1 MASVKDYLFG
11 TAQRIAEDPSLPWAQ
26 FTGKT
31 FVVTGATGL
40 IASQF
45 VRALACCNDSFG
57 LGVKIILPVRNKE
70 KALNLFGIRE
80 DIELTEWSLG
90 DSLLLEGAADY
101 FVHAAC
107 GTSSKSFSAEPATT
121 IEQIVSGGEETLKAS
136 IRLGIEKY
144 LFLSSMEVYGEVS
157 GIATEDNLGSLDP
170 MVVRNSYPEAKRLL
184 ECLCASYCIEHNV
197 PAAVVRLAQTFG
209 QGVDP
214 SDMRVFADFGRHAV
228 SGKDI
233 VLLSDGSKR
242 NAYLSVDDAVRAI
255 LVLLAN
261 GVSGEAYNAANG
273 DTYCSIKEMADLVI
287 ECFGARGTRV
297 VRDFD
302 PVREATFRK
311 SSDLRL
317 DTKKLEGLGWKP
329 MESLTDMYK
338 MMIDCWRIELG
349 E

>member
-11 TAQRIAEDPSLPWAQ
+11 TAQLIAEELSLPWAQ

-40 IASQF
+40 IASQL
-45 VRALACCNDSFG
+45 VRVLACRNDSFG
-57 LGVKIILPVRNKE
+57 LEAKMVLPVRNKG
-70 KALNLFGIRE
+70 KALNLFGDRE
-80 DIELTEWSLG
+80 DIELVEWSLG
-90 DSLLLEGAADY
+90 ESLLLEGKADY

-107 GTSSKSFSAEPATT
+107 GTSSKGFSAEPATT
-121 IEQIVSGGEETLKAS
+121 IEQIVSGGVETLEAS
-136 IRLGIEKY
+136 IRLGVEKY

-157 GIATEDNLGSLDP
+157 GVATEDNLGRLDP
-170 MVVRNSYPEAKRLL
+170 MVARNSYPEAKRLL
-184 ECLCASYCIEHNV
+184 ECLCASCCVEHSV

-209 QGVDP
+209 QGVDL

-255 LVLLAN
+255 LTLLVN

-273 DTYCSIKEMADLVI
+273 ETYCSIREMADLVI
-287 ECFGARGTRV
+287 EGFGAEGARV

-311 SSDLRL
+311 SSDLKL
-317 DTKKLEGLGWKP
+317 DTKKLEDLGWKP
-329 MESLTDMYK
+329 KDSLESMYDAMIACWRCMES
-338 MMIDCWRIELG
+338 
-349 E
+349 